1 MAEYNIEEYVP
12 QSGRIIK
19 EDNTVVNI
27 ADCYVEDGS
36 GNLTLRVVA
45 ST

>member
-1 MAEYNIEEYVP
+1 MSAENIEEYKP

-27 ADCYVEDGS
+27 TDYITTDGS
-36 GNLTLRVVA
+36 GNLALRTVA
-45 ST
+45 TT